1 MDERQEGSG
10 GSSDYFDRPDPISGE
25 KQEGPGG
32 PPEWQPPTAPG
43 GESPWSPPPSG
54 YPQQPTYQ
62 QPGRTPGSATASL
75 VLGIVG
81 LVLCPI
87 ICSVLA
93 IMYGIRARR
102 EIERDPSLGG
112 AGTATAGYVLGIV
125 GLALYGLFLLIWVIA
140 IGAAS

>member
-10 GSSDYFDRPDPISGE
+10 GSSDYFDRPDPIRSE
-25 KQEGPGG
+25 PQERP
-32 PPEWQPPTAPG
+32 
-43 GESPWSPPPSG
+43 ESPPDWSAPPSG
-54 YPQQPTYQ
+54 YAQQPGYQ

-75 VLGIVG
+75 VLGILG

-93 IMYGIRARR
+93 IIYGNQARR

-125 GLALYGLFLLIWVIA
+125 GLALYGLFLLIWIVA
-140 IGAAS
+140 IGAVS